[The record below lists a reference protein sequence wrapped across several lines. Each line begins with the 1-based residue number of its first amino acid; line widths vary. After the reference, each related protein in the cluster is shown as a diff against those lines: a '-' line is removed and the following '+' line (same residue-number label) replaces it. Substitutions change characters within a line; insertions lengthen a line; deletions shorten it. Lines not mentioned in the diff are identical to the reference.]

1 VSEEEDDDAAP
12 SFVSPARS
20 TATLLRAVASYVR
33 TYVRAW
39 TSTYGTPGW
48 VAGARRTNA
57 GHPSLDRAL
66 RDS

>member
-20 TATLLRAVASYVR
+20 TATLLRA
-33 TYVRAW
+33 W

-48 VAGARRTNA
+48 VAGARSRRTNA